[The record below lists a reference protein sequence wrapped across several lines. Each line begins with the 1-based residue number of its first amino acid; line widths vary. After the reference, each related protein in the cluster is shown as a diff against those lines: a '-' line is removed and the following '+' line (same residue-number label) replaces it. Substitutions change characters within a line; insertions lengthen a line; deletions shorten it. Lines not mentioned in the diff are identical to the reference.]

1 MGLGKGV
8 GLEKGRDCLRIGG
21 WGLWLGIEDGI
32 GIGYGW
38 SLDGVEVGR
47 DGVGVGVWM
56 GLEEEMSKNW
66 VGAEFGEGLVGIE
79 WVWVWGW
86 GKIWGGAF
94 QLLEYQMVKEGG

>member
-1 MGLGKGV
+1 M
-8 GLEKGRDCLRIGG
+8 
-21 WGLWLGIEDGI
+21 
-32 GIGYGW
+32 
-38 SLDGVEVGR
+38 GR

-86 GKIWGGAF
+86 GKIWGGVEFGWVWMELAWG
-94 QLLEYQMVKEGG
+94 KSWI